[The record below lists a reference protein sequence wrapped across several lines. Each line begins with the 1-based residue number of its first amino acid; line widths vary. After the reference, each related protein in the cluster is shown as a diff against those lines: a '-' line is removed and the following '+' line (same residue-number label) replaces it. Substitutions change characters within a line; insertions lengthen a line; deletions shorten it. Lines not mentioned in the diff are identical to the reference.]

1 MSWRVRTPTIKHM
14 SAALGPLD
22 AVLGGD
28 RPEPDLPF
36 GTVIYRLRM
45 TLGISQRELARRCC
59 FSVATISELE
69 NLRRLPP
76 RPDRVAALAAALTD
90 RAQVRD
96 QVLKL
101 AAAERR
107 ALNGLRISRHTPP
120 RVAAL
125 LREIA
130 MSGDRLQDR
139 HIAALRAQLMEVVH
153 PP

>member
-1 MSWRVRTPTIKHM
+1 MKRMS
-14 SAALGPLD
+14 SALGPLD
-22 AVLGGD
+22 AALGGD
-28 RPEPDLPF
+28 CPEHDLPF
-36 GTVIYRLRM
+36 GSVIYRLRM
-45 TLGISQRELARRCC
+45 TLGISQRELARRCS
-59 FSVATISELE
+59 FSVATVSELE

-76 RPDRVAALAAALTD
+76 RPDRVTALVAALTEE
-90 RAQVRD
+90 AHVRD
-96 QVLKL
+96 QILKL